1 MASGKEASE
10 QAGDEQA
17 ANSKHEK
24 RMPDVF
30 ILLLS
35 LSDLNFTFINVRPSH
50 QHKTL
55 NIIENL

>member
-1 MASGKEASE
+1 MTSGEAVRR
-10 QAGDEQA
+10 AGGGTK
-17 ANSKHEK
+17 SKHEK

-35 LSDLNFTFINVRPSH
+35 LSDLSFMHINVRPSH